1 MSKDVL
7 YYLAVLFLLAWN
19 AVLQVLDIYTTHTA
33 VHEAQCAIEVNPLFQ
48 LPQNEYIRAALYTKA
63 ITIVASLVLAV
74 FAVVF
79 VRHPHPLLSV
89 AGYLAAGALFIITL
103 TYAAV
108 IANNIATLALCAI
121 GS

>member
-33 VHEAQCAIEVNPLFQ
+33 VHEAQCAIEVNPQFQ

-79 VRHPHPLLSV
+79 VRYPLLSV
-89 AGYLAAGALFIITL
+89 AGYLSAGALFIITL